1 MTPIPSSVISDYDGE
16 LKNSGDERE
25 AQILYEFDSGF
36 NLLRDCAIQNGLSLP
51 PLFDKSYIDH
61 GCVTGKALDM
71 FAIIVKFIEV
81 NERREQL
88 GQHFSFKVLA
98 NNDIIL
104 DRSPL

>member
-36 NLLRDCAIQNGLSLP
+36 KLLRDCAIQNGLSLP

-61 GCVTGKALDM
+61 GCVTGKALTC
-71 FAIIVKFIEV
+71 
-81 NERREQL
+81 L
-88 GQHFSFKVLA
+88 
-98 NNDIIL
+98 
-104 DRSPL
+104 